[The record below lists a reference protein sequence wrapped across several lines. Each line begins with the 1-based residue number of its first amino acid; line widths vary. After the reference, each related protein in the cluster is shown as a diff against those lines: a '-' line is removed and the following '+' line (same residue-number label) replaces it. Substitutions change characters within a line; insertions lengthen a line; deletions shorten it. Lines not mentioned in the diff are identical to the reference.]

1 MRRIG
6 TLIALVCAAGALL
19 VAAAAQASHGQTL
32 TFEATSDLKDP
43 ATRDQAFKDIAA
55 LGVHSMRVVLYW
67 HDVAPEPDSRV
78 KPKFDETDPASY
90 AWGAYDPVIEGIKA
104 RGWQLLL
111 TVSGPVPRWATN
123 GARDSVTRPSPA
135 EFQKFVHAVA
145 TRYGAKVD
153 TWSIWNE
160 PNQPQFLL
168 PQYSTHKTPLS
179 PRIYRNLYF
188 AAQRGLADAG
198 QASAKV
204 LLGETSPRG
213 TGKVVAPLTFL
224 RGVLCLDSKY
234 HKTSKGCAKVHAAGY
249 AHHAYTT
256 GQGPTFKPSQPNDV
270 TIGVLSRL
278 PTALDRAAKAG
289 AITGHLR
296 LYLTEFGIE
305 STPDPVR
312 GVSLQR
318 QSEYRAISERIAYG
332 NPRVVA
338 FSQYLLRDDSPKAGV
353 PLLARY
359 PGFETGL
366 FTYKGKHKPAYDGF
380 RLPLAVRQSGSKVS
394 LWGLVRP
401 ATGATTARIEFR
413 SGGRR
418 LVPRADDGED
428 RRARLLHQARLVRQG
443 TPVAPGVDGAGR
455 HHLPRDADARLQV
468 ARRRQAKVHSLLPA
482 KVTGVAAATDSACA
496 RT

>member
-1 MRRIG
+1 MRRFG

-19 VAAAAQASHGQTL
+19 VPAAAQASHSQSL

-43 ATRDQAFKDIAA
+43 ATRDQAFKDITA

-90 AWGAYDPVIEGIKA
+90 NWGAYDPVIDGIKA

-111 TVSGPVPRWATN
+111 TVSGPVPQWATN
-123 GARDSVTRPSPA
+123 GARDTVTRPSPA

-145 TRYGAKVD
+145 THYGAKVD

-160 PNQPQFLL
+160 PNQPQFLQ
-168 PQYSTHKTPLS
+168 PQYSARKTPLS

-198 QASAKV
+198 QTSAKV

-224 RGVLCLDSKY
+224 RGVLCLDAEY
-234 HKTSKGCAKVHAAGY
+234 HKASKGCAKLQAAGY

-256 GQGPTFKPSQPNDV
+256 GQGPTFRPSQPNDV

-289 AITGHLR
+289 AITAHLP

-318 QSEYRAISERIAYG
+318 QSRPACSPTRASTSRPTTA
-332 NPRVVA
+332 
-338 FSQYLLRDDSPKAGV
+338 
-353 PLLARY
+353 
-359 PGFETGL
+359 
-366 FTYKGKHKPAYDGF
+366 
-380 RLPLAVRQSGSKVS
+380 SGSRS
-394 LWGLVRP
+394 L
-401 ATGATTARIEFR
+401 
-413 SGGRR
+413 
-418 LVPRADDGED
+418 
-428 RRARLLHQARLVRQG
+428 
-443 TPVAPGVDGAGR
+443 
-455 HHLPRDADARLQV
+455 
-468 ARRRQAKVHSLLPA
+468 
-482 KVTGVAAATDSACA
+482 
-496 RT
+496 